1 VNAPTLKESGVNV
14 VIGNWRGLVGPP
26 GMSAGGRAT
35 LVGMLDKMHQSK
47 TWQDT
52 LKKQGW
58 DDAYLSG
65 DAFGGFLKE
74 ENVRI
79 AGVLK
84 EVGLVK

>member
-1 VNAPTLKESGVNV
+1 
-14 VIGNWRGLVGPP
+14 
-26 GMSAGGRAT
+26 MS
-35 LVGMLDKMHQSK
+35 KSK
-47 TWQDT
+47 AWQET

-79 AGVLK
+79 AAVLK

>member
-1 VNAPTLKESGVNV
+1 MIE
-14 VIGNWRGLVGPP
+14 
-26 GMSAGGRAT
+26 
-35 LVGMLDKMHQSK
+35 MLDKMHASK
-47 TWQDT
+47 SWQET

-65 DAFGGFLKE
+65 EAFGGFLKE